1 MNVDQLVREALQEQ
15 AAEQG
20 GPRGDLA
27 GRVLATRRRRRA
39 RTITGAALGTAA
51 AVVVGVSALDS
62 GREDAGPASA
72 SRTGDVIAHP
82 GQSVPRDFVAAGKTG
97 LAGYSVTRDV
107 PQRNGDELLARS
119 YFLLNPRTMKYEK
132 ADTEWAW
139 VAVAP
144 GMRTAAVLEG
154 ELPTRRVGMLDLRTG
169 KVTRWI
175 TLRHG
180 VAAVE
185 WSPDGK
191 RLVATAYRKNPD
203 LMVSVPGNGS
213 VNWPRHHGSRTGYV
227 LIEAASGKVGPFRD
241 VPQPDP
247 DEDGMF
253 PGVSRQD
260 LHFNHDGTRLYV
272 QQYARQGKKDYRDW
286 YTLSGR
292 PTSAPPAE
300 KHAGRPQAGLS
311 PDGRLLAADGDAKGS
326 PVLDPMTGRKVAWV
340 PSQEQLAWA
349 DSKRIIALACADPAR
364 CTGKNNDPKR
374 LVLVTVDS
382 KKAVPLTA
390 ARTAPQGYKRVWTP
404 MLTAR

>member
-1 MNVDQLVREALQEQ
+1 MAGGGLAAGRRIGVAVGYDPAVAFKDLFSFLFQRSSAEEHVARYVVREHERGRSLDEILQDRYVQNRLSPEQ
-15 AAEQG
+15 QKRLLDRPEI
-20 GPRGDLA
+20 
-27 GRVLATRRRRRA
+27 V
-39 RTITGAALGTAA
+39 AALANA
-51 AVVVGVSALDS
+51 
-62 GREDAGPASA
+62 
-72 SRTGDVIAHP
+72 II
-82 GQSVPRDFVAAGKTG
+82 
-97 LAGYSVTRDV
+97 
-107 PQRNGDELLARS
+107 LL
-119 YFLLNPRTMKYEK
+119 
-132 ADTEWAW
+132 
-139 VAVAP
+139 
-144 GMRTAAVLEG
+144 
-154 ELPTRRVGMLDLRTG
+154 
-169 KVTRWI
+169 
-175 TLRHG
+175 G
-180 VAAVE
+180 VA
-185 WSPDGK
+185 
-191 RLVATAYRKNPD
+191 
-203 LMVSVPGNGS
+203 
-213 VNWPRHHGSRTGYV
+213 GYV